1 MKHYPES
8 RSQTEPSSPSWTN
21 RRESGPENINCKVC
35 RDLSK
40 QREKYS
46 KDPADT
52 GCVCVPGLDI
62 PYSPHVQHTKESN
75 RNSMLLQSKTIHDE
89 RNDHGSC
96 INRLTVSVP
105 IWPSRAIHRLQ
116 PQTLLQQC
124 EHQARCTAREL
135 ITWCGFWYAVIAV
148 GTK

>member
-89 RNDHGSC
+89 RDDHGSC
-96 INRLTVSVP
+96 INRLTLCPFLSG
-105 IWPSRAIHRLQ
+105 H
-116 PQTLLQQC
+116 
-124 EHQARCTAREL
+124 REL
-135 ITWCGFWYAVIAV
+135 STVLSLKDCFGNVNIRLLVKHVDLSHGVAS
-148 GTK
+148 GMP